1 MKVSNI
7 AFTALT
13 LMGVSSCSAFAPLGK
28 DVRTSTFKTTTSIHV
43 AANPQSESDQ
53 NQHESIQEMRSKMSV
68 TRGAD
73 QKVRIDCFV
82 TAFFSGKKHVN
93 VYHVQNESMK

>member
-13 LMGVSSCSAFAPLGK
+13 LMGLSSCSAFAPLG
-28 DVRTSTFKTTTSIHV
+28 RNIRATTSINV
-43 AANPQSESDQ
+43 AANPASESDQ

-73 QKVRIDCFV
+73 EKVCIDCFL
-82 TAFFSGKKHVN
+82 FYWLWKKIYEN
-93 VYHVQNESMK
+93 VYHLQNVYIR